1 MDTFIAEI
9 ESYIRGH
16 HVYQREWTPV
26 LGEELH
32 CQRESTNANDPYA
45 VAVRKDDNVVGHVP
59 SLYQRHVRSLFRK
72 EEASFVLFELRGVI
86 QLTFPKAD
94 WKYLVL

>member
-1 MDTFIAEI
+1 MDTFVAE
-9 ESYIRGH
+9 SCIRGH
-16 HVYQREWTPV
+16 HVYQCEWTPV
-26 LGEELH
+26 LGEELQ

-59 SLYQRHVRSLFRK
+59 RRISAACSLFIQK
-72 EEASFVLFELRGVI
+72 EDASFVLFEIRGVI
-86 QLTFPKAD
+86 QPTFPKAD